1 MPTYSHVSGD
11 GLTPGSASSII
22 SGVVSGYHLLK
33 IVGYSGTK
41 EVPNGKRVNSCP
53 FQVGGRTWHV
63 RYYPNGSMPEHIDF
77 ISFFLKLDG
86 TVAKGEAVNAK
97 FKLSLLD
104 QHGKPVSSYTRICNT
119 IDFSVV
125 KCQGFARFVERVELE
140 ESGHLKDDS
149 FTIKVDVTIMN
160 QCHAQKKPS
169 VLVPPS
175 DIHRHFGD
183 LLLSKAGVDVEFVVG
198 GETFSAHR
206 LVLATRSPVFK
217 AELFG
222 PMKEGTTT
230 GAIHIDDIKAQ
241 VFNALLIF
249 IYTDALPAM
258 DKHRNLPWLSICLLQ
273 QTARAIL
280 SPGTVCLSLYSL
292 VAGIFDEA
300 ETVKAKFMFSL
311 LDQHGKPVQSYTFT
325 SDTREFSVH
334 KGNGF
339 GRFMRRVELEESGH
353 LKDDSFTAK
362 VDVTIMSEFHVLE
375 TPSILVPQSD
385 LHRHLGVLLSSKA
398 DVDVEFQVGGETF
411 LAHRLVL
418 AVRSPVFKAELFGQM
433 KEGITTE
440 TIRIDDMEAPVFNAL
455 LTFMYTDALPDM
467 KQEEEYVMAQHLL
480 VAADKYDLERLK
492 LICEDKLCNRI
503 DTSSVATILV
513 LAEQHQ
519 YHELKVACLVFLSS
533 PNNLDAAIESEG
545 FELLT
550 KNCPRVIK
558 DLLKSQ
564 VSPSLLGKRK
574 SRP

>member
-1 MPTYSHVSGD
+1 M
-11 GLTPGSASSII
+11 SAATASPSSII

-41 EVPNGKRVNSCP
+41 EVPSGEWIDSCSFRVGCC
-53 FQVGGRTWHV
+53 TWIV
-63 RYYPNGSMPEHIDF
+63 RYYPNGFRSELSDYIGL
-77 ISFFLKLDG
+77 FLCLND
-86 TVAKGEAVNAK
+86 
-97 FKLSLLD
+97 
-104 QHGKPVSSYTRICNT
+104 
-119 IDFSVV
+119 
-125 KCQGFARFVERVELE
+125 
-140 ESGHLKDDS
+140 
-149 FTIKVDVTIMN
+149 KVT
-160 QCHAQKKPS
+160 
-169 VLVPPS
+169 
-175 DIHRHFGD
+175 
-183 LLLSKAGVDVEFVVG
+183 
-198 GETFSAHR
+198 
-206 LVLATRSPVFK
+206 
-217 AELFG
+217 
-222 PMKEGTTT
+222 
-230 GAIHIDDIKAQ
+230 
-241 VFNALLIF
+241 
-249 IYTDALPAM
+249 
-258 DKHRNLPWLSICLLQ
+258 
-273 QTARAIL
+273 
-280 SPGTVCLSLYSL
+280 
-292 VAGIFDEA
+292 DEA

-311 LDQHGKPVQSYTFT
+311 LDQHEKPVLSYTFT

-362 VDVTIMSEFHVLE
+362 VDVTIMSEFHAQE
-375 TPSILVPQSD
+375 TPSILVPPSD

>member
-1 MPTYSHVSGD
+1 MPTYSHVGGD
-11 GLTPGSASSII
+11 GLAPGSASSII

-41 EVPNGKRVNSCP
+41 EVPNGKRVNSCS

-63 RYYPNGSMPEHIDF
+63 RYYPNGWMPEHIDF
-77 ISFFLKLDG
+77 ISLFLKLDA

-241 VFNALLIF
+241 VFNALLTF

-258 DKHRNLPWLSICLLQ
+258 DKH
-273 QTARAIL
+273 
-280 SPGTVCLSLYSL
+280 
-292 VAGIFDEA
+292 
-300 ETVKAKFMFSL
+300 
-311 LDQHGKPVQSYTFT
+311 
-325 SDTREFSVH
+325 
-334 KGNGF
+334 
-339 GRFMRRVELEESGH
+339 EES
-353 LKDDSFTAK
+353 A
-362 VDVTIMSEFHVLE
+362 
-375 TPSILVPQSD
+375 
-385 LHRHLGVLLSSKA
+385 
-398 DVDVEFQVGGETF
+398 
-411 LAHRLVL
+411 
-418 AVRSPVFKAELFGQM
+418 
-433 KEGITTE
+433 
-440 TIRIDDMEAPVFNAL
+440 
-455 LTFMYTDALPDM
+455 
-467 KQEEEYVMAQHLL
+467 MAQHLL
-480 VAADKYDLERLK
+480 VATDRYALERLK
-492 LICEDKLCNRI
+492 LICEDKLCNCI
-503 DTSSVATILV
+503 DTSSVATILA
-513 LAEQHQ
+513 LAEQHHC
-519 YHELKVACLVFLSS
+519 HELKAACLVFLSS
-533 PNNLDAAIESEG
+533 PNNLDAAIESE
-545 FELLT
+545 L
-550 KNCPRVIK
+550 
-558 DLLKSQ
+558 
-564 VSPSLLGKRK
+564 
-574 SRP
+574 